1 MWIFN
6 SAKNLILSFIVVVI
20 LIAVLFWLYLNVQA
34 SMQVSALNAQ
44 IQLSHS
50 LPTKI
55 HVGNYLETHAKGALS
70 TEIVIDRELN
80 LLLKGKYLADLS
92 FVVTT
97 PITVHIDYSTHINID
112 TIMPLEATTDLVY
125 QNKLLPKFP
134 LKLNIPIHLS
144 VPFQLKRTYELP
156 IKINFSGPVE
166 LGFDEQVHLPLKHTL
181 KPTLNIN
188 DPMTMRKIAT
198 FDATM
203 YNQERQSLADL
214 EMKIDLPVRNIHP

>member
-1 MWIFN
+1 MWIFR
-6 SAKNLILSFIVVVI
+6 SFKSLLLSFSAVVLLVFI
-20 LIAVLFWLYLNVQA
+20 LFWLYLNIIA
-34 SMQVSALNAQ
+34 SMQLSADRARIELPD
-44 IQLSHS
+44 S

-55 HVGNYLETHAKGALS
+55 HVGNYLETYAKGALS
-70 TEIVIDRELN
+70 TEIAIDRELN
-80 LLLKGKYLADLS
+80 LPLKGKYLADLS
-92 FVVTT
+92 FIVTT

-156 IKINFSGPVE
+156 IKIKFSGPVS
-166 LGFDEQVHLPLKHTL
+166 LGFDEQIHLPLKHTL

-214 EMKIDLPVRNIHP
+214 EMKIDLPVRNIRP